1 LKDGYLIKTIFKL
14 VMNPVS
20 SADAWRW
27 IKGKKSGGKQDLS
40 LWMRKLEFRTS
51 ISWPLQA

>member
-14 VMNPVS
+14 IMNPVS
-20 SADAWRW
+20 STDGDGL
-27 IKGKKSGGKQDLS
+27 KGRIRGANKDLS
-40 LWMRKLEFRTS
+40 LWMRKPEFRTS